1 MQNLLV
7 TGGAGFIGSHLVER
21 LLEDGASVTVLDD
34 LSSGSLANLGRVR
47 SHPRF
52 RFVRGSV
59 TDRAALDEAAAGRDR
74 IFHLAA
80 VVGVRRAVEQ
90 AVDAQRNLLH
100 GTESVLEC
108 ARSFGLPVVLASSS
122 EVYGKGVSVPFHEDD
137 DLRLGSPAHA
147 RWGYGAA
154 KAMGE
159 FLARSYQDAFGV
171 RVAVVRLFNTIG
183 PRQAS
188 TGGMVV
194 PRFVRQALR
203 GEPMTVYGDGEQ
215 RRCFTDVRDTVE
227 ALVRLARVPE
237 AYASVVNVGSD
248 HEVRILDLAHEVRV
262 HCESSSEVRI
272 VPYREAYPRG
282 FEDVRR
288 RVPDLSRLERWTGF
302 RPSRPLGDTLD
313 WIVENE
319 AGVDGRTPSRR
330 GAEPVTSVA
339 ASR

>member
-1 MQNLLV
+1 
-7 TGGAGFIGSHLVER
+7 
-21 LLEDGASVTVLDD
+21 
-34 LSSGSLANLGRVR
+34 
-47 SHPRF
+47 
-52 RFVRGSV
+52 
-59 TDRAALDEAAAGRDR
+59 
-74 IFHLAA
+74 
-80 VVGVRRAVEQ
+80 
-90 AVDAQRNLLH
+90 
-100 GTESVLEC
+100 
-108 ARSFGLPVVLASSS
+108 
-122 EVYGKGVSVPFHEDD
+122 
-137 DLRLGSPAHA
+137 
-147 RWGYGAA
+147 
-154 KAMGE
+154 
-159 FLARSYQDAFGV
+159 
-171 RVAVVRLFNTIG
+171 
-183 PRQAS
+183 
-188 TGGMVV
+188 MVV